1 MTITTEGILPR
12 KSSSVCSLT
21 ADLRV
26 RNCAQGKSDRH
37 KSTVVASKAY
47 KVWSSSRV
55 HPCRACVPLGSA
67 FEQSRRRSASRGL
80 DWRSPECCAR
90 RCCESP
96 CDKFLRGT
104 QARFDVSETLSIS
117 ELSKSQS
124 QKLTPGPAGNRL
136 YRNGSHIN
144 INGFIAMKFRG
155 AKLVCGPCIL
165 RQRCCLKTPETTETK
180 QVTIFIG
187 RSEGSKDSPIE
198 KMRRKFDTYLA
209 GSSTTNGSP

>member
-1 MTITTEGILPR
+1 MA
-12 KSSSVCSLT
+12 SV
-21 ADLRV
+21 
-26 RNCAQGKSDRH
+26 
-37 KSTVVASKAY
+37 
-47 KVWSSSRV
+47 
-55 HPCRACVPLGSA
+55 
-67 FEQSRRRSASRGL
+67 
-80 DWRSPECCAR
+80 AR
-90 RCCESP
+90 DGAANPHVISFCG
-96 CDKFLRGT
+96 GT

-124 QKLTPGPAGNRL
+124 QKLIPGPAGNRL

-144 INGFIAMKFRG
+144 INGFIAVKFRG

-165 RQRCCLKTPETTETK
+165 RQRCLKTAETTETK